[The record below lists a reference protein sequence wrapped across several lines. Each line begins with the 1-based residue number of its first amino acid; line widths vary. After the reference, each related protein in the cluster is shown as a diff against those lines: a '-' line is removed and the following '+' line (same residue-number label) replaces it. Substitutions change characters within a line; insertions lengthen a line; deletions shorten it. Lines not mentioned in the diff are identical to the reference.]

1 MKPRSIVVDLFGGYL
16 RYRGGAAPLRDL
28 VALLEKFGVGASTA
42 RVTMSRLKKE
52 GWLDTRP
59 GTDGREVVYAL
70 NEHSW
75 QVLDEGRERILSD
88 PRTSWD
94 GWWHMVIYYVPET
107 ARSAREGLRKELA
120 WLGFGPL
127 AASTWISP
135 HDRLTRVEEK
145 FAHEPDV
152 RLDLLRARS
161 KGLPAD
167 RDMAERCWDLDSL
180 NSDYQTFLERYRAEL
195 PRYRSGR
202 VGPDEALVE
211 RIELFREW
219 RKFPF
224 RDPALPLELLP
235 ARWLGHD
242 AYQLFTEVSEL
253 LRPAAERAID
263 EVTGTVRDDAA
274 AAPATATAEA
284 PATGTVRTPARREA
298 AADIS
303 ASLA

>member
-1 MKPRSIVVDLFGGYL
+1 MKPRSIVIDLFGGYL

-59 GTDGREVVYAL
+59 GADGREVVYTL

-75 QVLDEGRERILSD
+75 QMLDEGRERIFGT
-88 PRTSWD
+88 PRSTWE
-94 GWWHMVIYYVPET
+94 GWWHMAIYYVPES
-107 ARSAREGLRKELA
+107 ARSARESLRKELS

-135 HDRLTRVEEK
+135 HDRLARVEEK
-145 FAHEPDV
+145 FAHHADI

-167 RDMAERCWDLDSL
+167 RDMAERCWDLAGL
-180 NSDYQTFLERYRAEL
+180 NADYQTFLERYRAEL

-202 VGPDEALVE
+202 VGPDEALVA

-242 AYQLFTEVSEL
+242 AYDLFTEASEL
-253 LRPAAERAID
+253 LRPAAERAVD
-263 EVTGTVRDDAA
+263 E
-274 AAPATATAEA
+274 
-284 PATGTVRTPARREA
+284 ATGTRRTDTEPPTVPETPTTSTGPTPRTTA
-298 AADIS
+298 ADRSDDIS
-303 ASLA
+303 ASLT